1 VEAQKIFPHYFDR
14 YKTDG
19 VEHNM
24 YIGQSITREQK
35 FSEVMLQNLRLWQLN
50 VMCEMENKFYK
61 LQDSNNLKLS
71 SRSLIL
77 AFNNTLSINYR
88 MDEKHFDVD
97 GSYNARYEIIKKRI
111 DKAFIKHT
119 QERITSKGKLAIVY
133 SQKESEREYLKYI
146 HYLQRK
152 KYLDGNVEVLDVEDL
167 QGISGL
173 KALRVGILYHTD
185 KSKAS
190 GLTYEDLIESLKSQI

>member
-1 VEAQKIFPHYFDR
+1 
-14 YKTDG
+14 
-19 VEHNM
+19 
-24 YIGQSITREQK
+24 
-35 FSEVMLQNLRLWQLN
+35 VMLQNLRLWQLN